1 MTKINRSE
9 TAKALQYAALGHFDI
24 AARTMSAAVRSARGM
39 KERNEIIASAA
50 EYPAIIQH
58 PEFLI

>member
-24 AARTMSAAVRSARGM
+24 AARTMSAAIRSASGT
-39 KERNEIIASAA
+39 KERNEIITAA
-50 EYPAIIQH
+50 AAYPAIIQH